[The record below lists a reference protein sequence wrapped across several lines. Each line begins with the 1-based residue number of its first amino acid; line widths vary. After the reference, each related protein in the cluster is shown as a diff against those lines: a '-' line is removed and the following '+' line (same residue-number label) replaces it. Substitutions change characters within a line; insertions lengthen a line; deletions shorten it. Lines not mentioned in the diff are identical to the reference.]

1 MIRLRRLTIA
11 LALLVVLPTVA
22 SAQRDTRYT
31 REASKFLGLAMT
43 RSDEAQRA
51 EMYQQAMVHLRE
63 GMERDADNAKVWL
76 LSGTVLAALGELQE
90 ADRAFTRAVQ
100 MHPAYADEIAGE
112 REAAWIDAFN
122 RGIGLM
128 DQQNYDEAIRVME
141 AAQLIYDQRP
151 EALMNLGAL
160 YASKGENEK
169 AVAALERAA
178 EITRG
183 PLFEQL
189 DEEGQATWLRFRD
202 LAGVNVAQMAAATG
216 VEAFQAEQF
225 EKAAEQFHRAA
236 ELNPHARDYW
246 FNYVQALWAQTSKLE
261 DGLEAGGAPAEEAK
275 QKLPPL
281 YEQVEA
287 AVIKTREMDPNSEIL
302 YLIEART
309 HRIRGDMAAS
319 EAAKDAG
326 HQAAL
331 RVLEAH
337 DRLAVTLDNLQIFND
352 GEGVAIAGELKNRK
366 AAADAPVRIQF
377 TFVALDGSTIG
388 QETVTVNA
396 PAPDSTVEFSGR
408 ANIEGNFAG
417 WRYTVL
423 N

>member
-1 MIRLRRLTIA
+1 MIRFSRLTIA
-11 LALLVVLPTVA
+11 LALLVVAPTVA

-63 GMERDADNAKVWL
+63 GMERDTDNAKVWL
-76 LSGTVLAALGELQE
+76 LSGTVLAALGEMQE
-90 ADRAFTRAVQ
+90 ADQAFTRAVQ

-122 RGIGLM
+122 RGISQM

-141 AAQLIYDQRP
+141 GAQLIYDQRP
-151 EALMNLGAL
+151 EALLNLGAL
-160 YASKGENEK
+160 YASRGENEK
-169 AVAALERAA
+169 AIAALERAV
-178 EITRG
+178 EITHG

-189 DEEGQATWLRFRD
+189 DEEGQASWLSFRL
-202 LAGVNVAQMAAATG
+202 LAGVNVAQLAAATG
-216 VEAFQAEQF
+216 VEAFQAEQY
-225 EKAAEQFHRAA
+225 EQAAEQFRRAA

-287 AVIKTREMDPNSEIL
+287 AVLKTREMDPNSEIL
-302 YLIEART
+302 YLIEARA

-337 DRLAVTLDNLQIFND
+337 DRLAVTLDNLNIYND

>member
-408 ANIEGNFAG
+408 ANVEGNFAG